1 MSDWHLPFR
10 DRISFFRLG
19 RSNKPQY
26 PYDLCRTGA
35 SSSCP
40 SKPSR
45 FGQRCLPPP
54 PRSSQTHI
62 ITTPPCLTAEPP
74 AECRQHYLHPP
85 AKQAVAPSRSAEPW
99 DQHAAVPDTSRQQL
113 FRAATHPPTL
123 WLLAATSHPAQDQ
136 RETSGRH
143 RERFAVKLRIH
154 HTMRGSLNTVELC
167 CGSHSIEKPFSKDK
181 AKPLGRCTLPAHLS
195 QPAVLLLLFISTLQ
209 MAQA

>member
-54 PRSSQTHI
+54 PRSYQAHI
-62 ITTPPCLTAEPP
+62 ITAPPRLTAESP

-85 AKQAVAPSRSAEPW
+85 AKQAVDPRRSAEPW

-113 FRAATHPPTL
+113 FRAATLARHCSGLTPTHQRFGC
-123 WLLAATSHPAQDQ
+123 LLPHHIP
-136 RETSGRH
+136 
-143 RERFAVKLRIH
+143 LRI
-154 HTMRGSLNTVELC
+154 RGKQVE
-167 CGSHSIEKPFSKDK
+167 GTEKD
-181 AKPLGRCTLPAHLS
+181 
-195 QPAVLLLLFISTLQ
+195 LQ
-209 MAQA
+209 SSSEYITQ